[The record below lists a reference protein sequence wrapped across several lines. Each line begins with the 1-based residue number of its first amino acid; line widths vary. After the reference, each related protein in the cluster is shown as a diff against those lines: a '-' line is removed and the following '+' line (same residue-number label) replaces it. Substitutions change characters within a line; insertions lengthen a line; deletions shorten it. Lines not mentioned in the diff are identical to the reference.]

1 MEIRRNPM
9 GGPGSGR
16 KCKEFIQPIK
26 KERGFS
32 YGPGSTLINDVDV
45 THATLNAGK
54 EPVVL
59 YTTNVSTPRTKP

>member
-1 MEIRRNPM
+1 LPEIQYIVSGVLTDQRN
-9 GGPGSGR
+9 GGP
-16 KCKEFIQPIK
+16 PIA
-26 KERGFS
+26 